1 MIVKPLLPPVT
12 PPIVTISPLTEGSGT
27 ADILWK
33 IGAYIAIFIVYMLA
47 LCLVLKGIKK
57 EMKIKTP
64 IALLFGAGFGL
75 AILLLFGTTL
85 TAVKGLIL
93 TLILY
98 YASLS
103 DLGKREVPNYLSAMI
118 VILAF
123 VGFDA
128 ANLPS
133 MLIGASVV
141 FLPQYIISLVM
152 KDKPNGGA
160 DIKLSTAAAF
170 MLGAEKGIFALIVG
184 LLAGVLTMLALRLFK
199 KAKKG
204 EPFPLVPFLSVGALF
219 AFCL

>member
-1 MIVKPLLPPVT
+1 
-12 PPIVTISPLTEGSGT
+12 
-27 ADILWK
+27 
-33 IGAYIAIFIVYMLA
+33 
-47 LCLVLKGIKK
+47 
-57 EMKIKTP
+57 MKINTP
-64 IALLFGAGFGL
+64 VALLMGAGFGL

-128 ANLPS
+128 SKLPS
-133 MLIGASVV
+133 MLIGAAVV
-141 FLPQYIISLVM
+141 FLPQFIISLVM
-152 KDKPNGGA
+152 KDKANGGA

-184 LLAGVLTMLALRLFK
+184 LLAGVLTIIDLYLEQPCISQYKTECNEKMKDAKSKVIACLWFFEHIDGAYDFELFDDQQIRK
-199 KAKKG
+199 RMERWCKTKWYEFFWNPDDKPYDHQTWLTA
-204 EPFPLVPFLSVGALF
+204 ERTR
-219 AFCL
+219 